1 MTTDQL
7 QRPFQTAL
15 SIQKKETPM
24 RLPTLALGLTAA
36 LIGGSAFPQTP
47 AAPVPGPSMAL
58 ALEAAQTSVATCKAN
73 GYNVAAT
80 VIDSA
85 GVVRVLVAG
94 DGAAAGPVGS
104 SMRKANAALKYKDS
118 SASLET
124 KVKSDTAL
132 DAAIKADATLM
143 ARAGAQVLISKGV
156 VIGAIGTGGAPGG
169 DKDDVCT
176 LAAVAKIKSRL

>member
-1 MTTDQL
+1 
-7 QRPFQTAL
+7 
-15 SIQKKETPM
+15 
-24 RLPTLALGLTAA
+24 
-36 LIGGSAFPQTP
+36 
-47 AAPVPGPSMAL
+47 MAL
-58 ALEAAQTSVATCKAN
+58 AQEAAQTSIATCKAN

-85 GVVRVLVAG
+85 GVVRILVAG

-104 SMRKANAALKYKDS
+104 STRKANAALKYKDS

-124 KVKSDTAL
+124 KVKTDTAL
-132 DAAIKADATLM
+132 DAAIKADTGLM

-156 VIGAIGTGGAPGG
+156 MIGAIGVGGAPGG

-176 LAAVAKIKSRL
+176 MAAVAKVKDRL